1 MVIGKLRQLFQIAV
15 EIGISLQRS
24 IVQIIALYIH
34 LVPVVVDHILQTVE
48 HLVGDLFHL
57 AQPLMVDKVLDVGL
71 AHDKKGQNQ
80 HDDDK
85 AGAPK
90 QLLVFFLVHI
100 QYLLSVLFNS
110 MRCLPG

>member
-1 MVIGKLRQLFQIAV
+1 MG
-15 EIGISLQRS
+15 
-24 IVQIIALYIH
+24 
-34 LVPVVVDHILQTVE
+34 VDHILQTVE

-71 AHDKKGQNQ
+71 AHDKKGQDQ

-85 AGAPK
+85 AEAHK
-90 QLLVFFLVHI
+90 QLFIDFVVHI

-110 MRCLPG
+110 MPCLPG